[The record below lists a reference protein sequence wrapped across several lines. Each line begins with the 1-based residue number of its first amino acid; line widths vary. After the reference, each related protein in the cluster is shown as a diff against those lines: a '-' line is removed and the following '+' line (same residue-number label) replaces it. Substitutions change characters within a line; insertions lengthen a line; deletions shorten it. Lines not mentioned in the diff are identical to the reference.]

1 MNSDTLR
8 RLAAL
13 KLPTEAFQE
22 VLSIIAD
29 LQSADENRR
38 ERSRQRTSR
47 WRHGNAT
54 VTSLERHN
62 ERHTPPRA
70 YTTPPLSESKKILK
84 AVSIP
89 ENFSPD
95 LEFATKKGWPIEYA
109 KAEAL
114 RFHDHALA
122 KGRKCKDWGAA
133 WRNWVTSP
141 YQQSSKQQG
150 KGNGAGNQ
158 LMDTFDRLIAR
169 AEGAEGE
176 GNPPMRDVTPASG

>member
-1 MNSDTLR
+1 MNSEILR

-62 ERHTPPRA
+62 ERHSPPRT
-70 YTTPPLSESKKILK
+70 YTTPPSSESKKILK
-84 AVSIP
+84 SVSIP

-95 LEFATKKGWPIEYA
+95 LSFATERGWPIEDA
-109 KAEAL
+109 KAEVQ
-114 RFHDHALA
+114 RFRDHALA
-122 KGRKCKDWGAA
+122 RGRKYKDWSAA

-141 YQQSSKQQG
+141 YQQKGTANG
-150 KGNGAGNQ
+150 KHGGSIAAAA
-158 LMDTFDRLIAR
+158 DRLIAA
-169 AEGAEGE
+169 AEAEEGGASARE
-176 GNPPMRDVTPASG
+176 NYDLDL